1 MEFGFSKPFRKS
13 KKIKSQKMKIL
24 LIIPTLKHGG
34 AERVMSELA
43 NNLNTL
49 GHQVHLC
56 LLVDNEDFYTI
67 EKGVTIHRLG
77 FENKNSIQKK
87 FSEIKT
93 FFRLRRLMTKI
104 NPDATLSFMDKY
116 NVLTIL
122 ASRFLKLK
130 VFVSDRSNPNKT
142 ISSNLKLLKRQTYK
156 HASGIIAQT
165 SLAKEVLFETTKNSN
180 IRVIHNP
187 LKQIKPLPSIQKEKI
202 ILNAGR
208 MVEEKGQKYL
218 IEAFSKLKANDWKLV
233 ILGDGKLR
241 PELEKQISKLNLTHK
256 VLLPGTVQDIDEW
269 MARSSIFAFPSISEG
284 FPNALAEAMAFGLP
298 CVSFNCDAGPSDLIN
313 NNKNGYLIGTKD
325 VAALASKLNELC
337 SNEELRTKLGNE
349 AKKIST
355 KLDAQKITQEYLA
368 FFKQQKT

>member
-1 MEFGFSKPFRKS
+1 MMSHKLF
-13 KKIKSQKMKIL
+13 
-24 LIIPTLKHGG
+24 LIIPTLKQGG

-43 NNLNTL
+43 NSFVQNRCITE
-49 GHQVHLC
+49 VHLV
-56 LLVDNEDFYTI
+56 LLAKSDDFYEVDKKVI
-67 EKGVTIHRLG
+67 IHRLG
-77 FENKNSIQKK
+77 FENTGRIEKIL
-87 FSEIKT
+87 SEFKT
-93 FFRLRRLMTKI
+93 LLRLRKLYKKHR
-104 NPDATLSFMDKY
+104 PDAVLSFMEKY
-116 NVLTIL
+116 NAFTII
-122 ASRFLKLK
+122 ASSFLGLR
-130 VFVSDRSNPNKT
+130 VFVSDRSNPNKK
-142 ISSNLKLLKRQTYK
+142 ISSNLKLLKRLTYK

-256 VLLPGTVQDIDEW
+256 VLLPGTVQNIDEW

-284 FPNALAEAMAFGLP
+284 FPNALVEAMAFGLP

-337 SNEELRTKLGNE
+337 SNEELRTQLGNE